1 MRQKIK
7 TTGFHVM
14 GFCDIK
20 TSYCVARDAPAALTV
35 VLTQPNGNQLNVCP
49 KCLQEMVLSE
59 QWEVPGARILP
70 DQKERILAAR
80 REKELVPA

>member
-1 MRQKIK
+1 MQQKIK

-14 GFCDIK
+14 GFCDIR
-20 TSYCVARDAPAALTV
+20 TPYCVALDAPSALTV
-35 VLTQPNGNQLNVCP
+35 VFTQPSSVQLNVCP

-59 QWEVPGARILP
+59 RWEVPGAKILP

-80 REKELVPA
+80 REKELAPA